1 MKIRFGIAFLCLL
14 VLGAAAAAADN
25 KQKKA
30 DVWNDPATY
39 QGLRFRNIGPA
50 LMSGRIADIAIHPQ
64 DKSIWYIAVGSGG
77 VWKTVN
83 AGTTWSPVFD
93 AQPVYSIGCVTI
105 DPNNPDKVWV
115 GTGENVS
122 GRHVGWGDGIY
133 MSRNGGRTWENMGL
147 EESQH
152 ISKILIDPRDSKTVH
167 AAVEGPLWSAGG
179 ERGVYTSRDGGTT
192 WTPSLEIGPDTGVT
206 DIALDPENPD
216 TLYAAAYQRRRS
228 VAAFLGGGP
237 ESGIHKSEDAGLTW
251 RKLKVGLPGGEM
263 GRIGL
268 AVSPM
273 KPNVVYATIEASSE
287 AKGFYR
293 SADRG
298 ESWTKRSS
306 YTSGGTGPHYYQ
318 EIFADPH
325 VFDRV
330 YQMDVWLHVSED
342 GGLSFTPVG
351 EATKHGD
358 NHALAF
364 DPDNPEFLLVGSD
377 GGLYSTYDRGGTW
390 LYYANLPLT
399 QFYKMALDNDEPF
412 YNIHGGTQDNC
423 SQAGPSRTLNQN
435 GIFNHDWYTTT
446 GADGYACAIDPQDPD
461 IIYAE
466 WQNGSLNRYDRGSGE
481 LVYIKPQPEPDE
493 DPQRFNWDAPVV
505 ISPHSHTRLYF
516 AAQHVY
522 RSENR
527 GDSWTRISP
536 DLTRNIFRLEQPIMG
551 KTWSVDALWDHGA
564 MSIYSTITSL
574 SESPLVEGLVYAGTD
589 DGLIQVTEDGG
600 ENWRRI
606 EKIPGVPSRYFTNAI
621 RASKHDPDT
630 VYAALDNHK
639 TGDLKPYL
647 LKSTD
652 RGRSWTSMTGNL
664 PERTIVWAIA
674 QDHILPDLLFIGTEF
689 GIQFTLDE
697 GEHWVKLRGGAP
709 TISFRDLEVQ
719 ERESDLVGASFG
731 RGFFILDDYSPL
743 RRITPD
749 ALAREALLF
758 PVKKAL
764 RYNEKRPF
772 NLRDKSF
779 LGDGIYLAPNPPF
792 GAVFTYHLKESLKTE
807 KSGRQKSEK
816 AMEEAGQPIPF
827 PGWDVLERES
837 LEEKPAIV
845 LTVRDASGQVVRRLT
860 GPTTKG
866 IHRIAWNLC
875 YPDLSPTRLQTMQ
888 LPPWADP
895 PRGPMAAPGE
905 FTVEL
910 AKLENGEVTVISEPQ
925 AFTVEPL
932 GLNKLEEKDRAE
944 LLEYQREVGELQRA
958 MAGAGAAAG
967 EMSRRMQFIKK
978 ALLDTPD
985 AGSGLL
991 KKARELELRL
1001 ADLQKELYGDF
1012 TRAGRSEPS
1021 SPALMRR
1028 LDMQLTSTS
1037 PVTATNRRGYAIA
1050 AEGYEAL
1057 LPRLRE
1063 LIEVDLPQ
1071 LEEEMEAAG
1080 APWTPGRPLPKWKKK

>member
-1 MKIRFGIAFLCLL
+1 MQKITIVL
-14 VLGAAAAAADN
+14 VMVLMCISAGSAGGPQEGENDGWTEAAI
-25 KQKKA
+25 
-30 DVWNDPATY
+30 Y
-39 QGLRFRNIGPA
+39 RGLRFRNVGPA
-50 LMSGRIADIAIHPQ
+50 LMSGRISDIAIHPQ
-64 DKSIWYIAVGSGG
+64 DKSVWYIAVGSGG

-83 AGTTWSPVFD
+83 AGTTWTPVFD
-93 AQPVYSIGCVTI
+93 AQPVYSIGCLTI
-105 DPNNPDKVWV
+105 DPNNPDNIWV

-133 MSRNGGRTWENMGL
+133 LSRNGGRTWENRGL
-147 EESQH
+147 KKSQH
-152 ISKILIDPRDSKTVH
+152 ISKILIDPQDSKIIR

-179 ERGVYTSRDGGTT
+179 ERGVYTSRDGGQT
-192 WTPSLEIGPDTGVT
+192 WEVSLEISPDTGVT
-206 DIALDPENPD
+206 DIAMDPENPD
-216 TLYAAAYQRRRS
+216 ILYAAAYHRRRS
-228 VAAFLGGGP
+228 VAAFMGGGP
-237 ESGIHKSEDAGLTW
+237 ESGIYKSEDAGKTW
-251 RKLKVGLPGGEM
+251 RKLKVGLPDGHL

-268 AVSPM
+268 AVSSI
-273 KPNVVYATIEASSE
+273 KPNVVYATIEAASE

-342 GGLSFTPVG
+342 GGRSFNPVG
-351 EATKHGD
+351 EATKHSD

-364 DPDNPEFLLVGSD
+364 DPDDPEFLLVGSD
-377 GGLYSTYDRGGTW
+377 GGLYSTYDRGRTW
-390 LYYANLPLT
+390 RYYANLPLT

-446 GADGYACAIDPQDPD
+446 GADGYACAIDPEDPD
-461 IIYAE
+461 IIYSE
-466 WQNGSLNRYDRGSGE
+466 TQNGNLNRYDRGSGE
-481 LVYIKPQPEPDE
+481 LVDIKPQPEPGE
-493 DPQRFNWDAPVV
+493 DPQRFNWDAPVI

-522 RSENR
+522 RSDDR

-564 MSIYSTITSL
+564 MSRYSTITSL
-574 SESPLVEGLVYAGTD
+574 SESPLAEGLIYAGTD

-606 EKIPGVPSRYFTNAI
+606 ERIPGVPGRYFVNDI

-652 RGRSWTSMTGNL
+652 RGRSWASMTGDL
-664 PERTIVWAIA
+664 PGQTIVWAIT
-674 QDHILPDLLFIGTEF
+674 QDHVKPDLLFIGTEF
-689 GIQFTLDE
+689 GIYLTLDQ
-697 GEHWVKLRGGAP
+697 GDHWVKLSGGVP
-709 TISFRDLEVQ
+709 TIAFRDLEIQ

-731 RGFFILDDYSPL
+731 RGFFVLDDYSPL
-743 RRITPD
+743 RHVTPE

-758 PVKKAL
+758 PVKDAL
-764 RYNEKRPF
+764 RYIEKRPF
-772 NLRDKSF
+772 NLRDKAF
-779 LGDGIYLAPNPPF
+779 LGDGIFLAPNPPF
-792 GAVFTYHLKESLKTE
+792 GAVFTYFLKESLLTDQAR
-807 KSGRQKSEK
+807 RQKKEK
-816 AMEEAGQPIPF
+816 ELDKAGQPIAF
-827 PGWDVLERES
+827 PGWES
-837 LEEKPAIV
+837 LEKEGREEKPALV
-845 LTVRDASGQVVRRLT
+845 LTVKDASGQVVRRLT
-860 GPTTKG
+860 GPAAQG
-866 IHRIAWNLC
+866 IHRVAWDLC
-875 YPDLSPTRLQTMQ
+875 YPDLRPTRLQAQQ
-888 LPPWADP
+888 LPPWAGP

-910 AKLENGEVTVISEPQ
+910 SKIVDGEVVALGAPQ
-925 AFTVEPL
+925 AFTVRPL
-932 GLNKLEEKDRAE
+932 GLNKLEEKDRTA
-944 LLEYQREVGELQRA
+944 LLAYQKKVGELQRV

-967 EMSRRMQFIKK
+967 EMSRRLQFIKK
-978 ALLDTPD
+978 ALLDTSD
-985 AGSGLL
+985 AGPGLL

-1001 ADLQKELYGDF
+1001 ADLQKELYGDY

-1021 SPALMRR
+1021 SPSLMRR
-1028 LDMQLTSTS
+1028 LDMQLRSTS
-1037 PVTATNRRGYAIA
+1037 PVTETNRRGYAITA
-1050 AEGYEAL
+1050 DGFEVL
-1057 LPRLRE
+1057 LPRLRQ
-1063 LIEVDLPQ
+1063 LIEVDLPK
-1071 LEEEMEAAG
+1071 LEKEMEAAG
-1080 APWTPGRPLPKWKKK
+1080 APWTPGRTLPKWKKK